1 MLKKGAGD
9 KYIACAASIFEK
21 MDGFAAATFWKQTP
35 TGRRE
40 RLGAGSKCAV
50 CRRNG
55 YRTHSTGLTDANLF
69 QASSS
74 AAWYA
79 ADAPFLLQTA
89 H

>member
-9 KYIACAASIFEK
+9 KYIACAASIFER

-50 CRRNG
+50 CPRFKRLPVG
-55 YRTHSTGLTDANLF
+55 VCFQKVTAAN
-69 QASSS
+69 
-74 AAWYA
+74 
-79 ADAPFLLQTA
+79 PV
-89 H
+89 